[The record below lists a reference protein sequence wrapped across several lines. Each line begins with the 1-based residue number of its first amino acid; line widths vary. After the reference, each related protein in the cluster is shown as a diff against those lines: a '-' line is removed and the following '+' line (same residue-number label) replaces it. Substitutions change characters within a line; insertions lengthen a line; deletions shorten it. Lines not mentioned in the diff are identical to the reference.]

1 MDWLTFTFLPAG
13 SVPDG
18 LEQVRR
24 YVKLLSDMPMN
35 LVPAKKG
42 LRGYTD
48 SLDVVTFVHGSWEQ
62 IGIVAW
68 GRGNGAEGRICVDL
82 SGRGCA
88 VVTDWPAVFATMQE
102 LDARITRCDLALDFL
117 EGELS
122 IAQVEQMYEAREFHC
137 GGRIPEYRRIE
148 SGTIEARGCGGTTF
162 EIGRRVNGKMLRAYE
177 KGRQLRDR
185 ESKWVRTEIEFRN
198 KDRVIPHEIVVKRD
212 EYFVGAYKALEPFID
227 VAALRCRTDQVE
239 RETTIEAA
247 KHWLKRQAGKSIN
260 QMLIENGENYAALVA
275 DVRQPGTPPR
285 MLKSAL
291 AVHVHGAH
299 EPAPYP
305 RE

>member
-1 MDWLTFTFLPAG
+1 MDWLTFTFEAVG

-24 YVKLLSDMPMN
+24 YVKLWSDMPIN
-35 LVPAKKG
+35 LVPANKG

-48 SLDVVTFVHGSWEQ
+48 SLDVVTFVHGAWEK

-68 GRGNGAEGRICVDL
+68 GHGGRADGRIRVDL

-88 VVTDWPAVFATMQE
+88 IVTDWPAVFATMQD

-122 IAQVEQMYEAREFHC
+122 IAQVEQMYLAGEFHC
-137 GGRIPEYRRIE
+137 GGRIPEYRKIE
-148 SGTIEARGCGGTTF
+148 SGTADAKGCGGTTF
-162 EIGRRVNGKMLRAYE
+162 EIGLRTSGKMLRAYE
-177 KGRQLRDR
+177 KGRQLRNR
-185 ESKWVRTEIEFRN
+185 ESQWVRTEIEFRN
-198 KDRVIPHEIVVKRD
+198 KDREIPHEIVLKRD
-212 EYFVGAYKALEPFID
+212 EYFIGAYQALEPFVD
-227 VAALRCRTDQVE
+227 VAALRCRTDQAE
-239 RETTIEAA
+239 RETTIETA
-247 KHWLKRQAGKSIN
+247 KRWLKRQAGKSIN
-260 QMLIENGENYAALVA
+260 QMLIENGEDYAALVA

-299 EPAPYP
+299 EPAPHQ